1 MGRKKEKLGSSV
13 KIEGF
18 FRLQIEDGPSGAIV
32 GDSGWVKNMIT
43 DTGFQHYIVQL
54 MGNSAGSARVSHA
67 ALGEGTAPGATGTSL
82 ESEVTGTNGTAGR
95 KAVTFS
101 ETGSKTCQ
109 WVCTFASTDSFVTQT
124 ETIRNVGLFST
135 STVGGGSIFAGNTYN
150 TSTVAT
156 NQNVNLTYQVRFATA

>member
-1 MGRKKEKLGSSV
+1 MGRKKKELGSDV
-13 KIEGF
+13 KIQGF

-43 DTGFQHYIVQL
+43 DTGFRNYIVHL
-54 MGNSAGSARVSHA
+54 MGNSASSARVSHA
-67 ALGEGTAPGATGTSL
+67 ALGEGTAPASTATSL
-82 ESEVTGTNGTAGR
+82 ESEVTGSAGAGR

-101 ETGSKTCQ
+101 EVGSKTAQ
-109 WVCTFASTDSFVTQT
+109 WVCTFASSDSFVTQT
-124 ETIRNVGLFST
+124 ETIKNVGLFST

>member
-1 MGRKKEKLGSSV
+1 MGQKKKALGSDT
-13 KIEGF
+13 KIQGF

-32 GDSGWVKNMIT
+32 GDSGWVRNMIT

-67 ALGEGTAPGATGTSL
+67 ALGEGTAPASTATAL
-82 ESEVTGTNGTAGR
+82 ESEVTGSAGAGR

-124 ETIRNVGLFST
+124 ETIKNVGLFST

>member
-1 MGRKKEKLGSSV
+1 MGRKKKKVGENI

-18 FRLQIEDGPSGAIV
+18 FKLHIEDGPTGAIV
-32 GDSGWVKNMIT
+32 GDSGWVQNMIT

-67 ALGEGTAPGATGTSL
+67 ALGQGTAPGVTATSL
-82 ESEVTGTNGTAGR
+82 ESEVTGSAGAGR

-101 ETGSKTCQ
+101 ETGSKTAQ
-109 WVCTFASTDSFVTQT
+109 WVCTFASTDSFVTT
-124 ETIRNVGLFST
+124 TATIKNVGLFST
-135 STVGGGSIFAGNTYN
+135 STVGGGSVFAGNTYN